1 MQIKIIILELARDT
15 GKKPASATPASMEEL
30 FTDIKRLLQY
40 EAIGM
45 DFDKIYFWPYL
56 ALKPKFGQQLGGH
69 TRQF

>member
-1 MQIKIIILELARDT
+1 MQIQIIMLELARDT

-30 FTDIKRLLQY
+30 FTDVRRLQF
-40 EAIGM
+40 EAIDM

-56 ALKPKFGQQLGGH
+56 ALKPEFRQQLGGH

>member
-1 MQIKIIILELARDT
+1 
-15 GKKPASATPASMEEL
+15 MEEL
-30 FTDIKRLLQY
+30 FTDVKRLLQY